1 MEDKGNKGIMTV
13 KKDTIFALSSA
24 YGKAGVSV
32 FRISGPASLSILS
45 KLTKGKKI
53 IPNKMFYSGFYNP
66 SNGELLDTGMA
77 VFFKSPASYTGE
89 DTVELFTHGSIAI
102 VDILYNVLGTFK
114 GTRLAEAGE
123 FTKQA
128 FLNGR
133 LDLTQVEAVADLIEA
148 QTESQRKLALKNAN
162 GEEAKLY
169 STWREK
175 LVKIL
180 AWYEASIDFSDDEMP
195 KDVIFKSDN
204 LMKDLVIE
212 MKKHIETVA
221 VATRIKNGLN
231 VAIIGKPNVGKS
243 SLFNKIIGENKA
255 IVSSIAGTTRDVI
268 DASLDING
276 FKINLSDTAGLNE
289 KTNDRIEK
297 KGIAKANKIAKIADI
312 KIYVVDSLKSIDNK
326 KIDMDTIVILNKI
339 DKKKSVD
346 EVQKNIIPM
355 SVKSGEGFDKFWR
368 IFTSKIKEKMA
379 VSNDI
384 TMSQQRYKT
393 ALSNCVMELEQ
404 AIKTEPI
411 DLKVEHI
418 RLATDE
424 IGVITGQVYFN
435 ELLDEI
441 FSHFCLG
448 K

>member
-1 MEDKGNKGIMTV
+1 MS
-13 KKDTIFALSSA
+13 KKDTIYALSSA

-32 FRISGPASLSILS
+32 FRISGPIALPIIE

-66 SNGELLDTGMA
+66 KNNELLDTGMA
-77 VFFKSPASYTGE
+77 VFFKGPASYTGE

-102 VDILYNVLGTFK
+102 VDVLYSVLNTFK
-114 GTRLAEAGE
+114 DTRLAEPGE

-133 LDLTQVEAVADLIEA
+133 LDLTQVESIADLIEA

-169 STWREK
+169 KSWRNA

-180 AWYEASIDFSDDEMP
+180 AWYEASIDFSEDEMP
-195 KDVIFKSDN
+195 KDVIEKSD
-204 LMKDLVIE
+204 KKLVELVSE
-212 MKKHIETVA
+212 MNKHINTVN

-255 IVSSIAGTTRDVI
+255 IVSSIAGTTRDVVDACI
-268 DASLDING
+268 DIDG

-289 KTNDRIEK
+289 KTSDKIEK
-297 KGIAKANKIAKIADI
+297 KGIKKANQIAKLADI
-312 KIYVVDSLKSIDNK
+312 KIYVVDNIKSIDEK
-326 KIDMDTIVILNKI
+326 KIDKDTIVILNKI
-339 DKKKSVD
+339 DKKKNID
-346 EVQKNIIPM
+346 DNKNIIPI
-355 SVKSGEGFDKFWR
+355 SVKSGENFDKFWKV
-368 IFTSKIKEKMA
+368 FTKKIKEKMSF
-379 VSNDI
+379 SNDI
-384 TMSQQRYKT
+384 TMSQQRYKI
-393 ALSNCVMELEQ
+393 ALSNCMSELNQ
-404 AIKTEPI
+404 AIKEQQI
-411 DLKVEHI
+411 DLKAEHI
-418 RLATDE
+418 RLATE
-424 IGVITGQVYFN
+424 NIGNITGEVYFN

-441 FSHFCLG
+441 FSSFCLG